1 VPAKVQVLRHRRVN
15 HACPGCEQCVKST
28 PLPEQILAKTTAC
41 AGLLAHLVTS
51 KDVDSLATIAKT
63 NRIRPCWPREAVERQ
78 SSAAVTAA
86 NVADHQSRDPFG
98 CMHLTPDKLQNSQV

>member
-1 VPAKVQVLRHRRVN
+1 MPAKVQVLRHLRVK

-28 PLPEQILAKTTAC
+28 PLPEQILAKTSAC
-41 AGLLAHLVTS
+41 AGLLAHLLTS

-63 NRIRPCWPREAVERQ
+63 NRIRPLPREAVERQ

-86 NVADHQSRDPFG
+86 NAADHQSRDPFG
-98 CMHLTPDKLQNSQV
+98 CMHLTPEKLQNSQA